1 MKVNMSGKSPYVL
14 RHFTKAMQTKETNA
28 ELKLMLSK
36 SISAFQVIQQA
47 SRPR

>member
-1 MKVNMSGKSPYVL
+1 MIVNMSGKSPYVL
-14 RHFTKAMQTKETNA
+14 HRFTKAMQTKETNA